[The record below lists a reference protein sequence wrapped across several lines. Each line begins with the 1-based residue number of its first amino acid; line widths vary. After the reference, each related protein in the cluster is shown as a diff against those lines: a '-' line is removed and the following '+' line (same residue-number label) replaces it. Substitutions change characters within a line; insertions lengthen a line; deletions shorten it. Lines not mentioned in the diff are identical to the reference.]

1 MLWWLILG
9 VSLPELR
16 NAERTGQ
23 YSLLLGV
30 SEKVWLEESGMWLS
44 GMSGRFALDVDRS
57 YHISWRLR
65 KKKNKRERKKFP
77 SSWTWTFLLLL
88 PLDFKIVAG
97 LVLRLRIW
105 ISSPRILQHLGG
117 QRMMPSVSLALV
129 FQPFTQEHPLPT
141 FQTAC
146 SRTSWPPGSHQPIVL
161 MKEILHVY
169 TIGSV
174 CREFKYT
181 ANN

>member
-117 QRMMPSVSLALV
+117 AENDAISV
-129 FQPFTQEHPLPT
+129 
-141 FQTAC
+141 
-146 SRTSWPPGSHQPIVL
+146 PGSSL
-161 MKEILHVY
+161 SALHPRAP
-169 TIGSV
+169 TTHFSDSL
-174 CREFKYT
+174 FKDFLASRVT
-181 ANN
+181 SANCSNERNPPCIYHWFCL